1 MPALEAADRDGQVGF
16 DRDSIGRKS
25 DVAAESRGV
34 TAETVVRQV
43 LEAVAVP

>member
-1 MPALEAADRDGQVGF
+1 MAPTVTQQAMAEPVLAHRLTLN
-16 DRDSIGRKS
+16 
-25 DVAAESRGV
+25 VAAESRGV